1 MTYRNRLV
9 ALIDLNRLIPLEAF
23 VKKRFSLLTLGAIVM
38 AGASIVSC
46 SRTSTDSNVIK
57 IGVFQ
62 PLTGANGAA
71 GAAEYEGTKLANK
84 LFPTVLGKKVQLVVV
99 DNKSDKVEA
108 ANAATVL
115 AQKEKVNA
123 VIGSFGSS
131 LSMSGGPIF
140 AEAKIPAVAVSATNP
155 NVTKGN
161 EYYFRV
167 CFLDPFQGTVGAAY
181 AFNNLKAKK
190 VAIIREVSNDYSVGL
205 TKFFVDEFVK
215 LSGSKDSIVATADY
229 STGDQDFTAQL
240 TNIKK
245 SEPDVIFAPGN
256 YTESALIIKQA
267 RALGMKAHFIG
278 GDTWDEASFLSVG
291 GAAVEGATFSSF
303 FANDVPINKTSEAF
317 LKAYREEF
325 KKEPAAGSALG
336 YDAYM
341 VILDAIKRANSAD
354 PQKIREALAKTKDFE
369 GSAGVITINAERN
382 ADRPAVFKTV
392 KNGKFAFLAT
402 VKP

>member
-1 MTYRNRLV
+1 MN
-9 ALIDLNRLIPLEAF
+9 
-23 VKKRFSLLTLGAIVM
+23 KKIVSALTLAAVLV

-46 SRTSTDSNVIK
+46 SKTGADADVIK
-57 IGVFQ
+57 IGVFE
-62 PLTGANGAA
+62 PLTGANGAG
-71 GAAEYEGTKLANK
+71 GADEYDGIKLANK
-84 LFPTVLGKKVQLVVV
+84 LAPTVLGKKVVLVAV

-123 VIGSFGSS
+123 VIGSWGSS

-181 AFNNLKAKK
+181 AFNELKAKK

-205 TKFFVDEFVK
+205 AKFFVDEFVK
-215 LSGSKDSIVATADY
+215 LSGDPASIVATSDY
-229 STGDQDFTAQL
+229 NTGDQDFSAQL
-240 TNIKK
+240 TNIKQF
-245 SEPDVIFAPGN
+245 EPDVIFAPGN

-267 RALGMKAHFIG
+267 RALGMTAKFVG
-278 GDTWDEASFLSVG
+278 GDTWDENAFLEVG
-291 GAAVEGATFSSF
+291 GAAVEGATFSTF

-317 LKAYREEF
+317 LKAFREEY
-325 KKEPAAGSALG
+325 KKEPAAVAALG

-341 VILDAIKRANSAD
+341 VILDAITRANSAE
-354 PQKIREALAKTKDFE
+354 PQKIRDALTQTKDFE
-369 GSAGVITINAERN
+369 GSAGNITINAERN
-382 ADRPAVFKTV
+382 ADKAAVFKTV
-392 KNGKFAFLAT
+392 KEGKFTFLTT